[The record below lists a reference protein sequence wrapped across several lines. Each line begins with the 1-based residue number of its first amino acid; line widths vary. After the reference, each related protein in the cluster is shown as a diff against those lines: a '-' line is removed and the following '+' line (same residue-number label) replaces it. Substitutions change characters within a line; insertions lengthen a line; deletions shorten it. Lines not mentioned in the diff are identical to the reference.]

1 MTKVTRILGLLC
13 AHLSALTTPVEAGSA
28 KYLIW
33 RRDQAR
39 LTPSGGPYGECRLD
53 AFLGTDMDAVIVS
66 TTPHVDEGACGD
78 GLKQGFRAIIKKSME
93 NRMLG
98 KLNGTKVTASL

>member
-1 MTKVTRILGLLC
+1 MTKVTRILGLIC
-13 AHLSALTTPVEAGSA
+13 SHSSAQTPPVEAGSA

-39 LTPSGGPYGECRLD
+39 LTLSGRPFGECRLD

-66 TTPHVDEGACGD
+66 TQPHVNEGACGD
-78 GLKQGFRAIIKKSME
+78 GLEQGFRAIIKKSME

-98 KLNGTKVTASL
+98 RLNGTKVTASL